1 MQKAKPLFFDF
12 FGLSS
17 SQCVWIDR
25 ILRMRESY
33 GESEIR
39 KEKRGKKRKKE
50 GKQNA
55 KKEEKQ
61 NEKKE
66 EKQNEKRGK
75 AKFSENPFFWDLVPR
90 FSSSQC
96 GVDRSNEKIIW
107 FNKISKRQ

>member
-1 MQKAKPLFFDF
+1 
-12 FGLSS
+12 
-17 SQCVWIDR
+17 
-25 ILRMRESY
+25 MRESY

-61 NEKKE
+61 NAK
-66 EKQNEKRGK
+66 KRGK